1 MLIYSVEDDEDI
13 SLIINKTLTKQGF
26 TVKSFENGKKFLEQF
41 MLETPDI
48 VLLDLMLPDMSGS
61 DIIKKI
67 RSNQKYDNVHIIVVS
82 AKHMTIDKV
91 ENLDLGADD
100 YIEKPFDLLEL
111 MSRVEAH
118 ARRLRKSNLIKI
130 GDIELDIA
138 KRECI
143 YQNKP
148 VDLTVKE
155 FDILLLLAKNAPNVL
170 SRDQLFEEIWNTNQ
184 IVESRSLDMHIKTL
198 RSKLNDDGKLIKSIY
213 GIGYKL
219 NIWKES

>member
-41 MLETPDI
+41 KLETPDI

-82 AKHMTIDKV
+82 AKHMTMDKV

-130 GDIELDIA
+130 GDIELDVA

-155 FDILLLLAKNAPNVL
+155 FDILLLLAKNAPYVL

-219 NIWKES
+219 NI

>member
-26 TVKSFENGKKFLEQF
+26 TVKSFENGKNFLEQF
-41 MLETPDI
+41 KLETPDI

-82 AKHMTIDKV
+82 AKHMTMDKV

-219 NIWKES
+219 NI

>member
-41 MLETPDI
+41 KLETPDI

-61 DIIKKI
+61 VIIKKI

-82 AKHMTIDKV
+82 AKHMTMDKV

-118 ARRLRKSNLIKI
+118 ARRIRKKDIIEI
-130 GDIELDIA
+130 GNIVIDVN
-138 KRECI
+138 KRECLVLGKVI
-143 YQNKP
+143 
-148 VDLTVKE
+148 DLTNKE
-155 FDILLLLAKNAPNVL
+155 FDILYLLLSKYPNVVT
-170 SRDQLFEEIWNTNQ
+170 REDLFNKIWNANQ
-184 IVESRSLDMHIKTL
+184 VFESRTLDMHIKAL
-198 RSKLNDDGKLIKSIY
+198 RTKLGSEGAKIKSIY
-213 GIGYKL
+213 GIGYRY
-219 NIWKES
+219 ND

>member
-41 MLETPDI
+41 KLETPDI

-82 AKHMTIDKV
+82 AKHMTMDKV
-91 ENLDLGADD
+91 ENLDLGAND

-130 GDIELDIA
+130 GDIELDVA

-170 SRDQLFEEIWNTNQ
+170 SRDQIFEEIWNTNQ

-219 NIWKES
+219 NI

>member
-26 TVKSFENGKKFLEQF
+26 IVKSFENGKKFLEQF
-41 MLETPDI
+41 KIETPDI

-82 AKHMTIDKV
+82 AKHMTMDKV

-130 GDIELDIA
+130 GDIELDVA

-170 SRDQLFEEIWNTNQ
+170 SRDQIFEEIWNTNQ

>member
-41 MLETPDI
+41 KLETPDI

-82 AKHMTIDKV
+82 AKHMTMDKV

-148 VDLTVKE
+148 VDLKVKE

-219 NIWKES
+219 NI

>member
-41 MLETPDI
+41 KLETPDI

-82 AKHMTIDKV
+82 AKHMTMDKV

-130 GDIELDIA
+130 GDIELDVA

-170 SRDQLFEEIWNTNQ
+170 SRNQIFEEIWNTNQ

-219 NIWKES
+219 NI

>member
-13 SLIINKTLTKQGF
+13 SIIINKTLTKQGF

-41 MLETPDI
+41 KLETPDI

-82 AKHMTIDKV
+82 AKHMTMDKV

-130 GDIELDIA
+130 GDIELDVA

-219 NIWKES
+219 NI

>member
-41 MLETPDI
+41 KLETPDI

-67 RSNQKYDNVHIIVVS
+67 RSNQKYDNVHIIVAS
-82 AKHMTIDKV
+82 AKHMTMDKV

-130 GDIELDIA
+130 GDIELDVA

-219 NIWKES
+219 NI

>member
-41 MLETPDI
+41 KLETPDI

-82 AKHMTIDKV
+82 AKHMTMDKV

-143 YQNKP
+143 YRNKP

-219 NIWKES
+219 NI

>member
-1 MLIYSVEDDEDI
+1 M
-13 SLIINKTLTKQGF
+13 TKQGF

-41 MLETPDI
+41 KLETPDI

-82 AKHMTIDKV
+82 AKHMTMDKV

-219 NIWKES
+219 NI

>member
-41 MLETPDI
+41 KLETPDI

-82 AKHMTIDKV
+82 AKHMTMDKV
-91 ENLDLGADD
+91 ENLDLGSDD

-219 NIWKES
+219 NI

>member
-41 MLETPDI
+41 KLETPDI

-170 SRDQLFEEIWNTNQ
+170 SRDQIFEEIWNTNQ

-219 NIWKES
+219 NI